1 MIISLK
7 IKNNKKYINLFIKNI
22 LILKFLFLITLKINV
37 VESQQC
43 GISTLELPPEGA
55 QSVYRGDDIISDGH
69 LPWMAFLLG
78 HAVCTGSVI
87 GRLIENNLEVNINFL
102 FKRQYIL
109 SAGHCVHAG
118 NGKSIPAESLVVFVG
133 SANLS
138 QATPISVEKIIL
150 RSEYN
155 DRIDDQIGSV
165 TTFDMAILKLATPLN
180 LSETLWPI
188 CLSRNSAAMAVTTVE
203 TKVLVAGWG
212 NTKPHCDSSIIW
224 KITHPKIPERLQYG
238 RENILPTEECVDLET
253 KWHMEEMAKRSNKI
267 IKRFLIVPKIF
278 SNILDATNF
287 FPALYGMNP
296 RELRRRVASK
306 LTDKICVVSN
316 KTVVESGDSGGPLL
330 LSSAPGKWTQ
340 IGTLTG
346 GPCHGKDA
354 PNHGIK

>member
-7 IKNNKKYINLFIKNI
+7 TKNNKKYINLFNKNI
-22 LILKFLFLITLKINV
+22 LILKFLFLIILKINI

-87 GRLIENNLEVNINFL
+87 G
-102 FKRQYIL
+102 RQYIL

-253 KWHMEEMAKRSNKI
+253 KWHMEEMAKRN
-267 IKRFLIVPKIF
+267 
-278 SNILDATNF
+278 ATNF

-330 LSSAPGKWTQ
+330 LSSAPGRWTQ

-354 PNHGIK
+354 PMHDYYTKIDCEWIAIQTDNEVQCQ

>member
-1 MIISLK
+1 
-7 IKNNKKYINLFIKNI
+7 
-22 LILKFLFLITLKINV
+22 
-37 VESQQC
+37 
-43 GISTLELPPEGA
+43 
-55 QSVYRGDDIISDGH
+55 
-69 LPWMAFLLG
+69 MAFLLG

-87 GRLIENNLEVNINFL
+87 G
-102 FKRQYIL
+102 RQYIL

-155 DRIDDQIGSV
+155 DRIDDQIEEI
-165 TTFDMAILKLATPLN
+165 TFKLATPLN

-203 TKVLVAGWG
+203 TK
-212 NTKPHCDSSIIW
+212 
-224 KITHPKIPERLQYG
+224 
-238 RENILPTEECVDLET
+238 ENILPTEECVDLET
-253 KWHMEEMAKRSNKI
+253 KWHMEEMAKRN
-267 IKRFLIVPKIF
+267 
-278 SNILDATNF
+278 ATNF

-354 PNHGIK
+354 PMHGKK